1 MFNMKRLLLILVLTL
16 SLQSWTKADDISEF
30 EMEGLSVGDSLLDH
44 FSRKEIETI
53 KSNKQYPNDKFIIYE
68 ADNLI
73 DIKQYDFFGLTTKK
87 NDDQYIITSL
97 SGSIFYENLD
107 ECYKIRDQISTYIEN
122 IIDFDDFELQSY
134 KSQDGDGMVYGLQ
147 YYLKPYPSLEA
158 IVLNCNQYSKDSTFK
173 KDLSVSVNSEDYSF
187 FLINEAYN

>member
-1 MFNMKRLLLILVLTL
+1 MKRLLLILILTL
-16 SLQSWTKADDISEF
+16 NFQSLTNADDISEF

-53 KSNKQYPNDKFIIYE
+53 KSNRQYPNDKFIIYE

-87 NDDQYIITSL
+87 NDDQYIITNL

-122 IIDFDDFELQSY
+122 IIDFDDFEIHSY

-158 IVLNCNQYSKDSTFK
+158 IVLNCNQYSKDSSFK
-173 KDLSVSVNSEDYSF
+173 KNLSVSVNSEDYSF
-187 FLINEAYN
+187 FLINEAYK